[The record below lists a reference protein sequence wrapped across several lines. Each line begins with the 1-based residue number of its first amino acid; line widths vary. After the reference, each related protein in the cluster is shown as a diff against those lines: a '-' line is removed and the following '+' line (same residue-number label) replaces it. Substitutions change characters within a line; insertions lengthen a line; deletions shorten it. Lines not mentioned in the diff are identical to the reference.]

1 MDRCPL
7 TSPPPSK
14 VRRHDA
20 RGSPGGGQIC
30 SGGWDRGEDG
40 CVGASVGASAG
51 ASVGMGAMLTSESE
65 VDEWL
70 RMMNAV
76 FFVSLEV

>member
-1 MDRCPL
+1 
-7 TSPPPSK
+7 
-14 VRRHDA
+14 
-20 RGSPGGGQIC
+20 
-30 SGGWDRGEDG
+30 
-40 CVGASVGASAG
+40 
-51 ASVGMGAMLTSESE
+51 VGMGAMLTSESE